1 MPLDHARTVLIL
13 APGKSPQN
21 VAVSGKDGQPSILL
35 KPVPVEICLEMTFE
49 IGPSDG
55 VVQALC
61 CVALDHKLPD
71 SP

>member
-35 KPVPVEICLEMTFE
+35 KPVPVEVCLEMTIE

-61 CVALDHKLPD
+61 CVALNQKLPD

>member
-1 MPLDHARTVLIL
+1 MIL

-35 KPVPVEICLEMTFE
+35 KPVPVEVCLEMMAYFETFE
-49 IGPSDG
+49 IGPGPSDG
-55 VVQALC
+55 VVQALS